1 MPFFH
6 DGSEELRDLNQHEKT
21 IINLTIVGSFFTC
34 FDFII
39 YYCFYEA
46 IQLAFFA
53 NLWSKS
59 WQNLGFFL
67 IMAIGY
73 MARPIGGIIM
83 ADIGDRLGRKP
94 VMIISLSIVM
104 LSSLLIGVLPTYEQA
119 GMLAV
124 WLFVGLRFIQG
135 LGFGA
140 EVPTSWVYLAEHMP
154 RWHIGSVCGRLIS
167 GFILAIL
174 FGSMLSAMLSSM
186 LTPIEMVNFGWR
198 IPFLIG
204 GVGLALAI
212 ALRYQLT
219 ESPIW
224 LQAKAKQQLLPRFPL
239 KNVWQKY
246 HYGLSIT
253 IVLSWFTAN
262 VYLIVLLL
270 LPSIAVNYFDVN
282 SNLMAIA
289 NGVGILFAGIG
300 SLLFGYLSDRFNYGR
315 VLILGCIGL
324 AIASMVF
331 FSMLRQS
338 SELLLISYTVLGFF
352 AGIVGIIPGICV
364 RLFPVENRLS
374 GIAFCYNMAQAIT
387 GSIMTILLFYFSE
400 ILNLSTL
407 LYLVF
412 LCVIGVIIGLFLTNL
427 HGLYRIEV
435 REIQ

>member
-1 MPFFH
+1 M
-6 DGSEELRDLNQHEKT
+6 
-21 IINLTIVGSFFTC
+21 
-34 FDFII
+34 
-39 YYCFYEA
+39 
-46 IQLAFFA
+46 
-53 NLWSKS
+53 
-59 WQNLGFFL
+59 
-67 IMAIGY
+67 
-73 MARPIGGIIM
+73 
-83 ADIGDRLGRKP
+83 
-94 VMIISLSIVM
+94 
-104 LSSLLIGVLPTYEQA
+104 
-119 GMLAV
+119 
-124 WLFVGLRFIQG
+124 
-135 LGFGA
+135 
-140 EVPTSWVYLAEHMP
+140 
-154 RWHIGSVCGRLIS
+154 
-167 GFILAIL
+167 
-174 FGSMLSAMLSSM
+174 
-186 LTPIEMVNFGWR
+186 
-198 IPFLIG
+198 
-204 GVGLALAI
+204 
-212 ALRYQLT
+212 
-219 ESPIW
+219 
-224 LQAKAKQQLLPRFPL
+224 
-239 KNVWQKY
+239 
-246 HYGLSIT
+246 
-253 IVLSWFTAN
+253 
-262 VYLIVLLL
+262 LLL